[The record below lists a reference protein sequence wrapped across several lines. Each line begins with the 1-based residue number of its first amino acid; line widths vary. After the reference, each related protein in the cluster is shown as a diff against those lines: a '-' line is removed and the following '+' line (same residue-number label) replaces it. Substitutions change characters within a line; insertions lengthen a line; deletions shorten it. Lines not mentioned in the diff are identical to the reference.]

1 MSTPNGGCSL
11 YCHAVKRL
19 GQLTQY
25 CGVLIGAGRHANGFL
40 PQRVKETAVARIPSS
55 ERRTLLVQAALRVIA
70 QHGVS
75 AATTRAIVAEAD
87 MSLASFHYAFRSHGE
102 MMTEL
107 IQYVVSA
114 ESTAAIAVIP
124 EGADIRSALAAG
136 LHAFLDYVIADPG
149 HEQVMQE
156 LLQYALR
163 TPGLESLAR
172 DQYDSYRSAVS
183 ALLVDAAANAGVSW
197 TIPVD
202 EVARIVVT
210 ITDGVTLGWLAD
222 RDNEGARRVVEF
234 GADAIARLAA
244 SSSSTEGAAT

>member
-1 MSTPNGGCSL
+1 
-11 YCHAVKRL
+11 
-19 GQLTQY
+19 
-25 CGVLIGAGRHANGFL
+25 
-40 PQRVKETAVARIPSS
+40 VARIPSS
-55 ERRTLLVQAALRVIA
+55 ERRVLLVQAALRVIA
-70 QHGVS
+70 EHGVS

-87 MSLASFHYAFRSHGE
+87 MSLASFHYAFRSHSE

-107 IQYVVSA
+107 IHYVVSA

-124 EGADIRSALAAG
+124 PGADIRSALAAG

-163 TPGLESLAR
+163 TPGLETLAH

-183 ALLVDAAANAGVSW
+183 TLLVDSAASAGIEWS
-197 TIPVD
+197 IPVD

-222 RDNEGARRVVEF
+222 RDDDGARRVVEF
-234 GADAIARLAA
+234 AADAIARLAID
-244 SSSSTEGAAT
+244 SSSPQGATQ